1 MSALFA
7 KCMKNS
13 AAPLEV
19 TLQSLYQRLLLA
31 MGGWTQKQN
40 QKIKQ
45 QYGLINVQTEAAWGQ
60 QVY

>member
-1 MSALFA
+1 
-7 KCMKNS
+7 MKNS

-31 MGGWTQKQN
+31 MEGWTQKQN